1 MVIESLSLTVGTLTM
16 VKTMAYFELS
26 LDPQVLSGRGQT
38 GVGSRIT
45 EYGLRNLG
53 TDQTSE
59 FTPQFHSFDLS

>member
-1 MVIESLSLTVGTLTM
+1 M